1 MKYYLPNHEDNII
14 ALLEHPDRI
23 HHIDGEIMEGTQW
36 GKVVA
41 AMQELFPALTDL
53 ELRGFTDV
61 PALPSGVLGGS
72 APCLQESPLY
82 CFPFP
87 EFPTFFLSARGLV
100 FLHVHNIPPGTTGC
114 ISPEAMV
121 AGLTELT
128 RLQTFSIILSS
139 LIFESPPDRLERR
152 RRADFP
158 MRVVLPVLNYLEVRG
173 HGEYLEDLVAHI
185 DAPRVNSVR
194 TALGRLDALRF
205 PQLTRFIGRA
215 DNLRGFGERN

>member
-1 MKYYLPNHEDNII
+1 
-14 ALLEHPDRI
+14 
-23 HHIDGEIMEGTQW
+23 
-36 GKVVA
+36 
-41 AMQELFPALTDL
+41 
-53 ELRGFTDV
+53 
-61 PALPSGVLGGS
+61 
-72 APCLQESPLY
+72 
-82 CFPFP
+82 
-87 EFPTFFLSARGLV
+87 
-100 FLHVHNIPPGTTGC
+100 
-114 ISPEAMV
+114 MV

-158 MRVVLPVLNYLEVRG
+158 MRVVLPVLNDFEVRG

-185 DAPRVNSVR
+185 DPPRVNSVR